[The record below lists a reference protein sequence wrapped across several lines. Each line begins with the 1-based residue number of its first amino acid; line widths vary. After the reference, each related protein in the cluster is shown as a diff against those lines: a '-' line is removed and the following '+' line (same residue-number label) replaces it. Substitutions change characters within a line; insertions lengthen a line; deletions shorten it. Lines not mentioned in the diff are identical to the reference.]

1 MRIYTYM
8 ENNLFGLLQMLLGQG
23 GTAQNQNV
31 QTQAN
36 PYYPSEAYPSAPEQQ
51 QQSPLLSAI
60 LSMMG
65 KNGEGLTSLFKT
77 QSKSPQNDEEK
88 EMPKDNLIL

>member
-23 GTAQNQNV
+23 GNAQNV

-36 PYYPSEAYPSAPEQQ
+36 PYYPSEAYPPAPEQQ

-60 LSMMG
+60 LSMLG
-65 KNGEGLTSLFKT
+65 KNGDGLTSLFKT
-77 QSKSPQNDEEK
+77 QSKNSPQDDEK